1 MELYSAVNVLKIF
14 AFLLLLIV
22 CDCAKAIAEDGKYR
36 LGSSYIVFESFD
48 IWLVFNS
55 GSINSG
61 RIFVEQKRE
70 TRRLLFE
77 VNQIFLKLATLLLIS
92 ELEKDDHSA
101 SQRVGDPRDVSAMS
115 FKAALWDVNTE
126 TKLSWLEA
134 K

>member
-1 MELYSAVNVLKIF
+1 M
-14 AFLLLLIV
+14 
-22 CDCAKAIAEDGKYR
+22 
-36 LGSSYIVFESFD
+36 FESVD

-61 RIFVEQKRE
+61 RIFDEQKRE
-70 TRRLLFE
+70 TRHLLFE

-92 ELEKDDHSA
+92 GLEQDDHSA

-126 TKLSWLEA
+126 TKLS
-134 K
+134 